1 MRTLLI
7 ALLAALAPA
16 AASAS
21 TMVFGSDSASQCAR
35 SAILG
40 RTDTGSEEW
49 CDRALHDDML
59 NTDDRAKTLVNRGVM
74 KLGRGDYEAA
84 RADFE
89 AALALM
95 PKLPEAFLNRGAA
108 WLGEHKY
115 QLAIADLGQA
125 IDLGTAQPEKAYY
138 DRALAYEG
146 LDNEKSAYF
155 DYLKAVELKPG
166 WLLPQHEL
174 TRFHVSPGPATP
186 PATSQ
191 TGS

>member
-1 MRTLLI
+1 MRTLLL

-16 AASAS
+16 AASAT

-35 SAILG
+35 AAILG
-40 RTDTGSEEW
+40 RIDIDAEGW
-49 CDRALHDDML
+49 CDRALQEDML
-59 NTDDRAKTLVNRGVM
+59 NTSDRAKTLVNRGVM
-74 KLGRGDYEAA
+74 KLGRGDYEPA
-84 RADFE
+84 RSDFE
-89 AALALM
+89 AALKLE
-95 PKLPEAFLNRGAA
+95 PKLPEALLNRGAV
-108 WLGEHKY
+108 WVGEHRY
-115 QLAIADLGQA
+115 QAAIADLSQA
-125 IDLGTAQPEKAYY
+125 IELGTAQPEKAYY